1 MNHVD
6 SVQTAK
12 QILADVMAFRRVP
25 KDHEICANEECADC
39 AAMHLPKVLAAVR
52 NREPV
57 PFVLPAFP
65 GKSPNPE
72 KVLGHLPDF
81 AERLALQ
88 FLGTLA
94 ARIRA
99 YYEPGVKI
107 RICSD
112 GRVFSDV
119 VGMDEGHVTSYQVE
133 LDRLITEMA
142 LADIVTFN
150 LDDVFADMCFD
161 QMRHEMMKRFGQSS
175 DFLRQ
180 KVRNGAQ
187 GGGTREEQEAN
198 RMYCGMTR
206 FLFEDALHPGQS
218 KSRNAIQKDVRARA
232 YEVMRR
238 SNAWTELIA
247 ERFPDAVRLSIHPQV
262 CGSRKLG
269 IRLVGDDSWMTPWH
283 GVAVE
288 TAEGFLLMKHAEARV
303 LGAELVLGEGKRP
316 SHFVLGGLP
325 GSLVM
330 RREPSRAQI
339 GV

>member
-1 MNHVD
+1 
-6 SVQTAK
+6 
-12 QILADVMAFRRVP
+12 
-25 KDHEICANEECADC
+25 
-39 AAMHLPKVLAAVR
+39 
-52 NREPV
+52 
-57 PFVLPAFP
+57 
-65 GKSPNPE
+65 
-72 KVLGHLPDF
+72 
-81 AERLALQ
+81 
-88 FLGTLA
+88 
-94 ARIRA
+94 
-99 YYEPGVKI
+99 
-107 RICSD
+107 
-112 GRVFSDV
+112 
-119 VGMDEGHVTSYQVE
+119 
-133 LDRLITEMA
+133 
-142 LADIVTFN
+142 
-150 LDDVFADMCFD
+150 MCFD

-187 GGGTREEQEAN
+187 SGGTQEEQEAN

-316 SHFVLGGLP
+316 SHFVFGGLP